1 MIFETFKLSDV
12 TECDYESYAFT
23 MTVGDLMESSHSSN
37 IQRIRNKEKE
47 IGIMKFIKKH
57 IDSNKSP
64 FFQPFI
70 LHYSGKV
77 LYNEGKYLLDP
88 QPNFSVQIKD
98 ENGNESTQLF
108 KFEVIDGNGRLNAMI
123 RLQRVKNQIEDL
135 KIKNKTLKSTKIT
148 VQLYLNL
155 NEESKKSLFSSVNQS
170 EPMSKGRLEVYSE
183 VKAENKLLHDYLIH
197 TASLE
202 DFNYEISV
210 DKDIVRTQ
218 EDRMKY
224 IPSVYLIPTFKKATR
239 YYKGNLEEYK
249 EELFRALDKYISNVS
264 DYKMLK
270 KQYLSLLGNVISE
283 SHNYK
288 EDTSYFTEKM
298 AKLNINDFPDIARY
312 QKATKLSILEA
323 IFKDGNKIEEN
334 NSNQEE
340 LHQLEVAFTC

>member
-1 MIFETFKLSDV
+1 
-12 TECDYESYAFT
+12 
-23 MTVGDLMESSHSSN
+23 
-37 IQRIRNKEKE
+37 
-47 IGIMKFIKKH
+47 
-57 IDSNKSP
+57 
-64 FFQPFI
+64 
-70 LHYSGKV
+70 
-77 LYNEGKYLLDP
+77 
-88 QPNFSVQIKD
+88 
-98 ENGNESTQLF
+98 
-108 KFEVIDGNGRLNAMI
+108 
-123 RLQRVKNQIEDL
+123 
-135 KIKNKTLKSTKIT
+135 
-148 VQLYLNL
+148 
-155 NEESKKSLFSSVNQS
+155 
-170 EPMSKGRLEVYSE
+170 
-183 VKAENKLLHDYLIH
+183 
-197 TASLE
+197 
-202 DFNYEISV
+202 
-210 DKDIVRTQ
+210 
-218 EDRMKY
+218 MKY